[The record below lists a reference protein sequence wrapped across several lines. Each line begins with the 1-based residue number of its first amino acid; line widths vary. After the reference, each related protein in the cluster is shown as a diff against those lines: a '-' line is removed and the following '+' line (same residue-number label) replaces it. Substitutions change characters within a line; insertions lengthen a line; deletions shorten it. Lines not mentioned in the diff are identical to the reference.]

1 MFNADQKSRVL
12 IVDDHHINR
21 LLLKMPLERAGF
33 EVTSAAGG
41 TDALKLIG
49 LDQGEPAVRPPF
61 DMVVL
66 DIMMPDVSGMEVL
79 RKVRKVYPPQVLPV
93 IMATAREESKDIVDA
108 LQLGA
113 NDYVTKPI
121 DIPVLLARMEVHIA
135 LHETH
140 MKLQLAQNSLIDAAK
155 MESIGRLSAGVAH
168 EVKNPLYVIQMGVDF
183 FLMKGDS
190 NDEHTGKTLKNMQ
203 HAIDRADSIIRSM
216 VDFSRTEELRLVE
229 SDLNEIIE
237 QALVL
242 VRHETS
248 ARQIT
253 LDVQLGGDLPLVRAD
268 RTKIEQVMINLMTNA
283 CHAMGDGG
291 RLQVRS
297 SRISPELLNAEDQD
311 RRARKLR
318 EFKNGVM
325 VEIIDEGSGIPD
337 EYMLKLFDP
346 FFTSKA
352 AGEGTGLGLSVTKTI
367 IDLHGGF
374 IELGNAKPKGARAC
388 VYLDADGPL
397 AIAAT

>member
-1 MFNADQKSRVL
+1 MFNSEQKTRVL

-41 TDALKLIG
+41 ADAIKLIG
-49 LDQGEPAVRPPF
+49 IDQETPPTPPF
-61 DMVVL
+61 DMIVL
-66 DIMMPDVSGMEVL
+66 DIMMPDISGMEVL
-79 RKVRKVYPPQVLPV
+79 RRIRKIHPPQMLPV
-93 IMATAREESKDIVDA
+93 IMATAKEESKDIVDA

-121 DIPVLLARMEVHIA
+121 DIPVLLARIEVHVA

-140 MKLQLAQNSLIDAAK
+140 MKLQLAQSSLIDAAK

-168 EVKNPLYVIQMGVDF
+168 EVKNPLYVLQMGVDF
-183 FLMKGDS
+183 FLMKGDA

-203 HAIDRADSIIRSM
+203 NAIDRADSIIRSM

-229 SDLNEIIE
+229 SDLNELIE

-242 VRHETS
+242 VRHGTS

-253 LDVQLGGDLPLVRAD
+253 LDVQLGGDLPPVLAD
-268 RTKIEQVMINLMTNA
+268 RTKIEQVMINLLTNA
-283 CHAMGDGG
+283 CHAMEDGG

-297 SRISPELLNAEDQD
+297 RRIDPGMIDPDDMD
-311 RRARKLR
+311 RRARKIR

-325 VEIIDEGSGIPD
+325 VEIIDEGTGIPD

-352 AGEGTGLGLSVTKTI
+352 AGKGTGLGLSVTKTI

-374 IELGNAKPKGARAC
+374 IELGNAEPKGARAC
-388 VYLDADGPL
+388 VYLDANGPL
-397 AIAAT
+397 AATAS

>member
-1 MFNADQKSRVL
+1 MFNSEQKTRVL

-41 TDALKLIG
+41 ADAIKLIG
-49 LDQGEPAVRPPF
+49 IDQETPPTPPF
-61 DMVVL
+61 DMIVL
-66 DIMMPDVSGMEVL
+66 DIMMPDISGMEVL
-79 RKVRKVYPPQVLPV
+79 RRIRKIHPPQILPV
-93 IMATAREESKDIVDA
+93 IMATAKEESKDIVDA

-121 DIPVLLARMEVHIA
+121 DIPVLLARIEVHVA

-140 MKLQLAQNSLIDAAK
+140 MKLQLAQSSLIDAAK

-168 EVKNPLYVIQMGVDF
+168 EVKNPLYVLQMGVDF
-183 FLMKGDS
+183 FLMKGDA

-203 HAIDRADSIIRSM
+203 NAIDRADSIIRSM

-229 SDLNEIIE
+229 SDLNELIE

-253 LDVQLGGDLPLVRAD
+253 LDVQLGGDLPPVLAD
-268 RTKIEQVMINLMTNA
+268 RTKIEQVMINLLTNA
-283 CHAMGDGG
+283 CHAMEDGG

-297 SRISPELLNAEDQD
+297 RRIDPGMIDPDDMD
-311 RRARKLR
+311 RRARKIR

-325 VEIIDEGSGIPD
+325 VEIIDEGTGIPD

-352 AGEGTGLGLSVTKTI
+352 AGKGTGLGLSVTKTI

-374 IELGNAKPKGARAC
+374 IELGNAEPKGARAC
-388 VYLDADGPL
+388 VYLDANGPL
-397 AIAAT
+397 AATAS